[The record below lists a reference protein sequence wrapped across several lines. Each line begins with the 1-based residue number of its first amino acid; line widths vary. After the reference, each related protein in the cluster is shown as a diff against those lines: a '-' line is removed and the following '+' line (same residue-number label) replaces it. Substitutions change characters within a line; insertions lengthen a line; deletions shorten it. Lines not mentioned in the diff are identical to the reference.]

1 MYKKSVQPYE
11 SREGFYMSRGNV
23 REALLSAAITLFAR
37 SGYHAVSLR
46 EIAKAANANVGSLT
60 YHFGSKAGLLREIYQ
75 RHTEPMNH
83 RRMELLGEARRIQ
96 DPDERLMAI
105 LRAYALPAF
114 SSSSDH
120 DGGGAE
126 FTRMRAVLSAEGNSD
141 AREIIAGAFDT
152 TSRAF
157 LDAIAEC
164 LPGADIEGLVWR
176 SQFLLGALYYT
187 LINPERVTRLSNG
200 EVDGNDREK
209 AVNQI
214 VEASFASFRSLG
226 KTAAES
232 SPSTRSATG
241 LLSTGR

>member
-1 MYKKSVQPYE
+1 
-11 SREGFYMSRGNV
+11 MSRGNV
-23 REALLSAAITLFAR
+23 REALLSAAIGLF
-37 SGYHAVSLR
+37 STNGYNAVSLR
-46 EIAKAANANVGSLT
+46 EIAKAADANVGSLT
-60 YHFGSKAGLLREIYQ
+60 YHFGSKANLLREIYQ

-83 RRMELLGEARRIQ
+83 RRLELLGEARRIM

-114 SSSSDH
+114 SSTSDH

-157 LDAIAEC
+157 LAAIAEC
-164 LPGADIEGLVWR
+164 LPDADKEGLVWR
-176 SQFLLGALYYT
+176 SQFMLGALYYA
-187 LINPERVTRLSNG
+187 LVNPERVTRLSDG

-226 KTAAES
+226 QAAARS
-232 SPSTRSATG
+232 GQSTRPNTG
-241 LLSTGR
+241 LVSTGR